1 MHAIYETCLK
11 YELQINTTQ
20 RQKDLKHLREKMNDQ
35 ETYAKA
41 ACGEDGVLGQGWQ
54 VGGMGGNVWK
64 EMGGNHTGV
73 YKRLKDNVILKN

>member
-41 ACGEDGVLGQGWQ
+41 ACGEDGVLG
-54 VGGMGGNVWK
+54 
-64 EMGGNHTGV
+64 
-73 YKRLKDNVILKN
+73 